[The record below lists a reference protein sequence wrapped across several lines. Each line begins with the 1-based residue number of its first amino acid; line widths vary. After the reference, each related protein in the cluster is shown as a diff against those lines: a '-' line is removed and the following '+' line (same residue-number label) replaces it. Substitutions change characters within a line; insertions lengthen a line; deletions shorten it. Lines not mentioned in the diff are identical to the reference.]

1 MLAQLFAIDS
11 AARKCELDVA
21 GLHALRQE
29 HAPAILTGFKAWL
42 EVRRTQVVPESGLGK
57 AIKYAIDRWEALCR
71 FLEDGRLELDNN
83 RSERAVRPVAV
94 GRKNW
99 MFLGNERG
107 GRTAAVFYSLIAT
120 CKARGINAK
129 TYLHDVTL
137 RLAAGE
143 DPKTLTPREWQARHA
158 AQVGE
163 RRDYVLARLVEQLE
177 K

>member
-1 MLAQLFAIDS
+1 M
-11 AARKCELDVA
+11 
-21 GLHALRQE
+21 
-29 HAPAILTGFKAWL
+29 
-42 EVRRTQVVPESGLGK
+42 GK
-57 AIKYAIDRWEALCR
+57 AIRYAIDRWEALCR

-107 GRTAAVFYSLIAT
+107 GQTAAVFYSLIAT